1 MASYVNNAGQVTGEC
16 RHPRRYSCFP
26 MGGWPR
32 NERPRHA
39 KARDTYSD
47 ALRVS
52 NAVTSLNNNAIDPAL
67 CCDFRVTAVN
77 DSGQIAGDGVNPGL
91 QVHAFLLTPV
101 SESAVSSGMAAVQR
115 APNPSTQ
122 PAAGGH
128 TEPPVAMEKP
138 EVPLHG
144 SRTPGPRRPLRYTVA
159 ELGTLGGEST
169 NPLGINNAGQV
180 VGDSETKPKSG
191 EKSGEHH
198 AFLWEAKTGM
208 RDLGTLGGAD
218 SHATCINNKGQ
229 VAGWSHTGRLY
240 QNGRFV
246 GTVAAAGPLPI
257 PGFPGSDEPKHAFLW
272 DRAAGCKTSLPAL
285 ASAKMTGVRRRTL
298 TTPAR

>member
-1 MASYVNNAGQVTGEC
+1 M
-16 RHPRRYSCFP
+16 RFYSRLFLKALFP
-26 MGGWPR
+26 
-32 NERPRHA
+32 
-39 KARDTYSD
+39 
-47 ALRVS
+47 
-52 NAVTSLNNNAIDPAL
+52 
-67 CCDFRVTAVN
+67 
-77 DSGQIAGDGVNPGL
+77 
-91 QVHAFLLTPV
+91 
-101 SESAVSSGMAAVQR
+101 SGMAAVQR

-138 EVPLHG
+138 EVLPHG

-229 VAGWSHTGRLY
+229 VVGWSHTGRLY

-246 GTVAAAGPLPI
+246 GTVAAVGPPSFHS
-257 PGFPGSDEPKHAFLW
+257 FPGSDEPKHAFLW
-272 DRAAGCKTSLPAL
+272 DG
-285 ASAKMTGVRRRTL
+285 RRD
-298 TTPAR
+298 ARPRSPPWRSRR